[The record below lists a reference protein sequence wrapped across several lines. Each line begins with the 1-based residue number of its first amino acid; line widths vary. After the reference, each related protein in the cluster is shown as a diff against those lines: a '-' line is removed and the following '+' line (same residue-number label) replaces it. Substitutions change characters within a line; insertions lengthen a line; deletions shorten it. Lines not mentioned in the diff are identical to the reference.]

1 MHFWIDNCYETSL
14 ILKNERNHQKKNQ
27 NDLNPI
33 LCDTRDKEKEKFK
46 DIEENEYAIS
56 LDRLWYFLV
65 DVHTFDQYI
74 IYLFLIIDQYITNI
88 I

>member
-1 MHFWIDNCYETSL
+1 
-14 ILKNERNHQKKNQ
+14 LKNERNHQKKNQ

-56 LDRLWYFLV
+56 LDRL
-65 DVHTFDQYI
+65 
-74 IYLFLIIDQYITNI
+74 
-88 I
+88 